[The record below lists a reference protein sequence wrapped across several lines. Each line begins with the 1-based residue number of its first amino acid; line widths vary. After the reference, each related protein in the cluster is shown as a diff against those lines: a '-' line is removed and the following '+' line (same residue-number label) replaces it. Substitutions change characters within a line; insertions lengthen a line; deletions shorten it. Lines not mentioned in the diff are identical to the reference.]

1 MAITISDTEPRV
13 QYTATAGQ
21 VSFSV
26 PFEFFDNADLVVI
39 KTANNADTTLNY
51 NSSPSTALQYS
62 VSGAGQTGGGSISLG
77 GSGATLNDKI
87 TIYRN
92 LAIARST
99 DFPTSGAFQ
108 VESLNTELDKIIAMI
123 QQNERDLKFSPKAL
137 ATTSN
142 TYNLTFPNLEANK
155 VLTVNSSGDGLV
167 FSADIGSY
175 EGNWATATGY
185 NLRDIVKQSSGSDS
199 TTLNNIYICNTAHT
213 STGSYLTQNDT
224 SNWTLLI
231 NVADAANAVVDAE
244 AAQTAAEAAQVAAEI
259 AQTAAELAET
269 NAETAETNASAS
281 ATAAANSY
289 DSFDDRYLG
298 AKASDPTLDNDS
310 NALIDGALYFD
321 TTLNVMKVYDLS
333 TTSWKRTTPTSS
345 EQSAIDTV
353 SGIPADVTTV
363 AGISGNVTTVAG
375 NNANITAVAGNASNI
390 NTVAGNNAN
399 ITTVAGQNANITTL
413 AGISAD
419 ITTVASNNANIT
431 TVATDIAKIITTAN
445 DLNEATSEIEVV
457 ANAIANVDIVGT
469 DIANVNLVGGSI
481 ANVNTVGSNIGTVN
495 EFGERYRVSGTAPS
509 TSLDVG
515 DLYFDTAT
523 NTMRVY
529 SSGGWIN
536 AGSSVNGTADRFK
549 YTATASQTTFT
560 GTDDNG
566 NTLGYDAGFLDVYLN
581 GIRLVNGSDFTASSG
596 TSIVLTT
603 GASASDIL
611 EVVAFGTFQLA
622 NFSITD
628 ANDVPPLG
636 TAGQVL
642 QVNSGAT
649 ALEFGTVDLANL
661 NASNLTSGTLDIA
674 RIADGSITN
683 AKLITPTISSIAPD
697 TITNASTN
705 IVITGTNFVITPNV
719 EIIASTGAVTLANT
733 VTRDSA
739 TQLTINVTLPTDGT
753 YFIRVENP
761 DGLAVRSSTALLTV
775 SDAPTWSTASGSLG
789 SVASGSAVSLSVAGT
804 SDSTVAYSE
813 TTAVLTSN
821 TDTPN
826 STMNLS
832 LNSAT
837 GAITGTA
844 PEPTAE
850 KVYNFTLR
858 LTDAESQTTDRAFSI
873 TVTTG
878 INNAGQFN

>member
-244 AAQTAAEAAQVAAEI
+244 AAQTAAEAAQAAAEI

-321 TTLNVMKVYDLS
+321 TTLNAMKVYDLG

-353 SGIPADVTTV
+353 SGISADVTTV

-431 TVATDIAKIITTAN
+431 TVATDIAKVITAAN

-481 ANVNTVGSNIGTVN
+481 TNVNTVATNLASVN
-495 EFGERYRVSGTAPS
+495 AFGEQYRISASAPV
-509 TSLDVG
+509 TSLDIG
-515 DLYFDTAT
+515 DLYFDTTA
-523 NTMRVY
+523 NELKVY
-529 SSGGWIN
+529 KASGWSA
-536 AGSSVNGTADRFK
+536 AGSTVNGTAARFT
-549 YTATASQTTFT
+549 YNIT
-560 GTDDNG
+560 GTPSSVSGSDANG
-566 NTLGYDAGFLDVYLN
+566 NTLAYDAGFADVY
-581 GIRLVNGSDFTASSG
+581 VNGVRMSSSDITITSG
-596 TSIVLTT
+596 TSVVF
-603 GASASDIL
+603 ASALADGDVVD
-611 EVVAFGTFQLA
+611 VVAYGTFNVA
-622 NFSITD
+622 AID
-628 ANDVPPLG
+628 
-636 TAGQVL
+636 
-642 QVNSGAT
+642 
-649 ALEFGTVDLANL
+649 
-661 NASNLTSGTLDIA
+661 ASNITSGSLNIA

-683 AKLITPTISSIAPD
+683 AKLETPFVLTNPTISSIAPD

-705 IVITGTNFVITPNV
+705 IVITGTNFVITPTV
-719 EIIASTGAVTLANT
+719 ELHSTTGAVTLANT

-775 SDAPTWSTASGSLG
+775 SDAPTWTTASGSLG
-789 SVASGSAVSLSVAGT
+789 SVAQGASFSTTVVAT
-804 SDSTVAYSE
+804 SDSAITYSVQSGALP
-813 TTAVLTSN
+813 TG
-821 TDTPN
+821 
-826 STMNLS
+826 LS
-832 LNSAT
+832 LNTST
-837 GAITGTA
+837 GVISGTESGSDTGET
-844 PEPTAE
+844 
-850 KVYNFTLR
+850 VYNFTLR
-858 LTDAESQTTDRAFSI
+858 ATDAESQTADRAFTI
-873 TVTTG
+873 TVTVG

>member
-39 KTANNADTTLNY
+39 KTANNADTTLSY

-185 NLRDIVKQSSGSDS
+185 NLRDIVKQSSASDS

-213 STGSYLTQNDT
+213 STGTYLTQNDT
-224 SNWTLLI
+224 ANWTLLI

-244 AAQTAAEAAQVAAEI
+244 AAKTAAEAAQVAAET

-269 NAETAETNASAS
+269 NAETAETNAETAETNAAASASTASTQATNAANSASSASTSASNASSSASSASTSATNAANSATTAGTQATNASNYATAAATSASNAATSESNASTSASNAASSASTATTQATNASNSATSAASS
-281 ATAAANSY
+281 ATAAQAAQTAAELALDN
-289 DSFDDRYLG
+289 FDDIYLG
-298 AKASDPTLDNDS
+298 SKASDPSVDNDGDP
-310 NALIDGALYFD
+310 L
-321 TTLNVMKVYDLS
+321 
-333 TTSWKRTTPTSS
+333 
-345 EQSAIDTV
+345 
-353 SGIPADVTTV
+353 
-363 AGISGNVTTVAG
+363 
-375 NNANITAVAGNASNI
+375 TA
-390 NTVAGNNAN
+390 
-399 ITTVAGQNANITTL
+399 
-413 AGISAD
+413 
-419 ITTVASNNANIT
+419 
-431 TVATDIAKIITTAN
+431 
-445 DLNEATSEIEVV
+445 
-457 ANAIANVDIVGT
+457 
-469 DIANVNLVGGSI
+469 
-481 ANVNTVGSNIGTVN
+481 
-495 EFGERYRVSGTAPS
+495 
-509 TSLDVG
+509 G
-515 DLYFDTAT
+515 DLYF
-523 NTMRVY
+523 NTTVNQLKY
-529 SSGGWIN
+529 YD
-536 AGSSVNGTADRFK
+536 GSSWSGIGVNTDETVKVSAND
-549 YTATASQTTFT
+549 TT
-560 GTDDNG
+560 NG
-566 NTLGYDAGFLDVYLN
+566 YLN
-581 GIRLVNGSDFTASSG
+581 GKLVAG
-596 TSIVLTT
+596 TGISFV
-603 GASASDIL
+603 
-611 EVVAFGTFQLA
+611 E
-622 NFSITD
+622 N
-628 ANDVPPLG
+628 N
-636 TAGQVL
+636 
-642 QVNSGAT
+642 
-649 ALEFGTVDLANL
+649 
-661 NASNLTSGTLDIA
+661 
-674 RIADGSITN
+674 DGSNETLTIN
-683 AKLITPTISSIAPD
+683 SSLNYPTISSIAPD
-697 TITNASTN
+697 TITNNATSV
-705 IVITGTNFVITPNV
+705 VITGTNFVITPNV
-719 EIIASTGAVTLANT
+719 EIISTTGAISYPNSI
-733 VTRDSA
+733 TRDSA

-775 SDAPTWSTASGSLG
+775 SDAPTWSTAAGSLG
-789 SVASGSAVSLSVAGT
+789 SIAAGSSVSLSVSGS

-832 LNSAT
+832 LNSST

-844 PEPTAE
+844 PSPTSE

-873 TVTTG
+873 TVTVG
-878 INNAGQFN
+878 INNGGQFN